1 MQKRK
6 SLPSPPPFTDSQLGE
21 LSTKKKSA
29 YVPPKIKVIKLC
41 EPMGLILTSG
51 NDPNNPTNPN
61 TPKVEKQQEKK
72 EELTG
77 KSTEEDSWGIFQ
89 D

>member
-6 SLPSPPPFTDSQLGE
+6 SLPPLPLTDSQLGE
-21 LSTKKKSA
+21 LSTKKRSA
-29 YVPPKIKVIKLC
+29 YVPPEIKVIKLC
-41 EPMGLILTSG
+41 EPIGLILTSG
-51 NDPNNPTNPN
+51 NDSDTPTNPN

-77 KSTEEDSWGIFQ
+77 KSTEEDAWGIFQ